1 MKDSRRLRPVARFA
15 RQQERDAARL
25 LGDQLRMV
33 EQQQKQLDNLLLYRE
48 QYVAGF
54 EAAGKQGLTVV
65 QLRDYQ
71 LFLSRL
77 DSAILEQQQRLA
89 ESRRRCEQSQAE
101 WQHRRGRSKVI
112 DKVIESRK
120 QAESRELE
128 RQEQREQDDRPVKS
142 NREDT

>member
-25 LGDQLRMV
+25 LGDQLRLV
-33 EQQQKQLDNLLLYRE
+33 EQQQKQLDNLLQYRD

-54 EAAGKQGLTVV
+54 QAAGKEGLTVV

-89 ESRRRCEQSQAE
+89 ESRRRCERSRVE
-101 WQHRRGRSKVI
+101 WQHRHGRSKAI
-112 DKVIESRK
+112 DKVVDNRK
-120 QAESRELE
+120 QAESREQD
-128 RQEQREQDDRPVKS
+128 RQEQREQDDRPVNS
-142 NREDT
+142 SRQDT